1 MPIDNDEWKKVL
13 GVAGAS
19 GAFGIVVAIFRG
31 VIQQKHGGWRN
42 FFRGLLAA
50 VVIAVL
56 VGLGLADT
64 AMGIGKKAA
73 IIGACVYVA
82 DDILLGF
89 GSLARMFSSDPLR
102 FLREIRASIFHG
114 GKK

>member
-13 GVAGAS
+13 GAAGVS
-19 GAFGIVVAIFRG
+19 GAFGIVVAVARG
-31 VIQQKHGGWRN
+31 IVQQKHGGWKN

-50 VVIAVL
+50 VVVAVL
-56 VGLGLADT
+56 VGLGLAD
-64 AMGIGKKAA
+64 AEMGIGKKAA

-89 GSLARMFSSDPLR
+89 GSLARMFSTDPLR
-102 FLREIRASIFHG
+102 FIREVWASIRG